1 MKGIWIKDKAKAGK
15 IFCLDMRTVMRV
27 EKKQILL
34 ANQIETVSFVGYKIG
49 KIHGKLT
56 KQLCAVP
63 GLLI

>member
-1 MKGIWIKDKAKAGK
+1 
-15 IFCLDMRTVMRV
+15 MRL

-34 ANQIETVSFVGYKIG
+34 ANLIETVSFLCCKIG

-63 GLLI
+63 DLVI